1 MIILGMSVNVL
12 FGLLGLIDA
21 LNIRFYY
28 LYSPQ
33 VINIAF
39 FSPTTD
45 FWIWWGS
52 LLFTTSETLLR
63 AILRDRDIRSTLL
76 LSILTSASLSAFLI
90 YGRTAYLLAAPLGFI
105 AVALSIHQ
113 RDGYLVTT
121 KQEAASLT
129 LLCTISPLIIIEA
142 LSASSWT
149 LNMFDYESPL
159 TLTPRWIFSRVDL
172 QLFNVL
178 YPSTSWLLL
187 LFLYSWIWIPA
198 LKHTLSRVTLLKRL
212 SLRIDRNTVS
222 HSQNAGSKFM
232 LNNKHVAL
240 GLILSLTAVAFITCY
255 PYAHAPTS
263 SLVGSDSLDYY
274 NLLREMAQKGPL
286 TAFQKDR
293 PFAALLMY
301 LIQHASGSSPDAV
314 VRIMPAILAVC
325 LGLAV
330 FWLVKVGT
338 KNVREALMS
347 SLFSSFSFQTT
358 VGLFSYFIANWLAI
372 IESLVLLAFLL
383 QSLEK
388 RSWKHLSASAFIG
401 MTVLLTHPYTWDALM
416 AVLAFYL
423 MWTFLGRKPD
433 RKSEVTLVAFL
444 LASNLAFYGFYSLAP
459 FGKGLSSAEG
469 TALHNVASSISVSN
483 LLNLQGNLN
492 SMVQAWVGGLFGNPL
507 LILLA
512 IAGVL
517 SMFNFTK
524 KFNRVMLLWIIVP
537 SLTLLAVSPD
547 PYYYRLTYLIPIQ
560 IQAAAGLHWALSK
573 LEHLKAFSKPG
584 SLLLRVVSVSI
595 ITLAVLLMLNY
606 ALRSADEAVVNML

>member
-1 MIILGMSVNVL
+1 MSVNVL
-12 FGLLGLIDA
+12 FGLLGLINA

-28 LYSPQ
+28 LHSPQ

-39 FSPTTD
+39 FSPTMD

-129 LLCTISPLIIIEA
+129 LLCTISPLIILEA

-159 TLTPRWIFSRVDL
+159 TPTPRWIFPRVDL

-212 SLRIDRNTVS
+212 SLRIARNTVS
-222 HSQNAGSKFM
+222 HTQNAGSKTM
-232 LNNKHVAL
+232 LSNKHVAL
-240 GLILSLTAVAFITCY
+240 GLILSLTAAALIAYY
-255 PYAHAPTS
+255 PYAHTPTS

-301 LIQHASGSSPDAV
+301 LIQHTSGSSPDAV

-338 KNVREALMS
+338 KNLREALMS

-388 RSWKHLSASAFIG
+388 RSWKHLSVSAFIG

-416 AVLAFYL
+416 AILAFYL

-459 FGKGLSSAEG
+459 FGKGVSSAER
-469 TALHNVASSISVSN
+469 TTLQNVASSISVSN
-483 LLNLQGNLN
+483 LLNLQSNLN

-524 KFNRVMLLWIIVP
+524 KFNRMMLLWIIVP
-537 SLTLLAVSPD
+537 SLALLAVSPD

-560 IQAAAGLHWALSK
+560 IQAAAGLQWALNR
-573 LEHLKAFSKPG
+573 LEHLKALSKPG

-595 ITLAVLLMLNY
+595 ITLTVLLMLNY

>member
-1 MIILGMSVNVL
+1 MSVNVL
-12 FGLLGLIDA
+12 FGLLGLINA

-28 LYSPQ
+28 LHSPQ

-39 FSPTTD
+39 FSPTMD

-129 LLCTISPLIIIEA
+129 LLCTISPLIILEA

-159 TLTPRWIFSRVDL
+159 TPTPRWIFPRVDL

-212 SLRIDRNTVS
+212 SLRIARNTVS
-222 HSQNAGSKFM
+222 HTQNAGSKTM
-232 LNNKHVAL
+232 LSNKHVAL
-240 GLILSLTAVAFITCY
+240 GLILSLTAAALIAYY
-255 PYAHAPTS
+255 PYAHTPTS

-301 LIQHASGSSPDAV
+301 LIQHTSGSSPDAV

-338 KNVREALMS
+338 KNLREALMS

-388 RSWKHLSASAFIG
+388 RSWKHLSVSAFIG

-416 AVLAFYL
+416 AILAFYL

-459 FGKGLSSAEG
+459 FGKGVSSAER
-469 TALHNVASSISVSN
+469 TTLQNVASSISVSN
-483 LLNLQGNLN
+483 LLNLQSNLN
-492 SMVQAWVGGLFGNPL
+492 SMVQAWVGGLFETP
-507 LILLA
+507 A
-512 IAGVL
+512 DP
-517 SMFNFTK
+517 
-524 KFNRVMLLWIIVP
+524 P
-537 SLTLLAVSPD
+537 SYRRRTLNV
-547 PYYYRLTYLIPIQ
+547 
-560 IQAAAGLHWALSK
+560 
-573 LEHLKAFSKPG
+573 
-584 SLLLRVVSVSI
+584 
-595 ITLAVLLMLNY
+595 
-606 ALRSADEAVVNML
+606 